1 MGVGTVGRDKGLG
14 TGTTDEYGTGTAAG
28 VAVDPDP
35 PLTKLLEPV
44 PKECGDP

>member
-1 MGVGTVGRDKGLG
+1 LGVGTVGRDKGLG
-14 TGTTDEYGTGTAAG
+14 TGTTDEYGTAAG

-35 PLTKLLEPV
+35 PSTKLLEPV